1 MAQRRTRSDDACSR
15 ARGLRRTQSE
25 PEALVWAALRD
36 RRLYG
41 FKFRRQH
48 TIGSYVADFYCA
60 EADLVV
66 ELDGASHIGRE
77 EYDQSRQAWLEDQG
91 LIVLRFSNDQVREW
105 LRAVLDQITAACR
118 ERAGRAK

>member
-1 MAQRRTRSDDACSR
+1 
-15 ARGLRRTQSE
+15 
-25 PEALVWAALRD
+25 VWAALRD